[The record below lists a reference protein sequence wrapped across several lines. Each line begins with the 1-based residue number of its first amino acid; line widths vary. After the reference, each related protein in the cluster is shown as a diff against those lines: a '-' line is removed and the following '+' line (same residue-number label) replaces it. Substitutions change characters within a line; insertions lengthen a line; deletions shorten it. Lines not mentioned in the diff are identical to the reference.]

1 VYFLTSDEKRY
12 LSKSLF
18 PRARE
23 MVIAEELRGWSWNEA
38 PLAPVF
44 DVRLGVYEV
53 AGRYCP
59 TARDVYL
66 RRVLGVRVPPSP
78 AMLEG
83 RILHQTLSE
92 IFLKAKRRI
101 YADGLDDPAGLID
114 RLKQD
119 LVLGPYPWGD
129 DAPGDPLIRER
140 IERRRAAL
148 AAFEAPRILARI
160 YEVLALQPYVGPD
173 GLVAAALP
181 IVVEQKFDGS
191 ALGLSAHLSC
201 DGLSHAEPIVLDVK
215 FDEWRDF
222 HRLYPTGYALAME
235 ATFEYPVNVGCVVYG
250 RWQGERLL
258 IERDLFLIDEA
269 LRQRFIEERDEK
281 ARLVFEEI
289 DPGVPPSSPP
299 DCPYYDICH

>member
-1 VYFLTSDEKRY
+1 MYFLSSDERRY
-12 LSKSLF
+12 LSKFLF

-23 MVIAEELRGWSWNEA
+23 MVVAEELRGWSWNEA
-38 PLAPVF
+38 PLAPISE
-44 DVRLGVYEV
+44 VRLGVYEV

-66 RRVLGVRVPPSP
+66 RRVLGVRVPPSA

-83 RILHQTLSE
+83 RVLHQTLGE
-92 IFLKAKRRI
+92 IFLRAKRRI
-101 YADGLDDPAGLID
+101 YTDGLEDPP
-114 RLKQD
+114 RLLEHLRQD
-119 LVLGPYPWGD
+119 LELGPYPWGE
-129 DAPGDPLIRER
+129 DAPADPEIRQR

-160 YEVLALQPYVGPD
+160 YEVLASQPYVGPD

-181 IVVEQKFDGS
+181 VIVEHKFDGS

-201 DGLSHAEPIVLDVK
+201 DALSHAEPLVLDVK
-215 FDEWRDF
+215 FDERRDF

-235 ATFEYPVNVGCVVYG
+235 AAFEYPVNVGCVVYG

-289 DPGVPPSSPP
+289 DPGVAPSAPA
-299 DCPYYDICH
+299 DCPFYHICH